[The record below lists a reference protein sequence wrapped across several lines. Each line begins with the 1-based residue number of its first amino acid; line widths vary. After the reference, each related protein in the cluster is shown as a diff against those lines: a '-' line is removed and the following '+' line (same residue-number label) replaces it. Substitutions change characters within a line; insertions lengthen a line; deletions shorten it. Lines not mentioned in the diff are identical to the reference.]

1 MKLVCDANGKI
12 VDSASPVYS
21 SLKNKKCSG
30 SEHFLFWRMVLI
42 MYNKFGCDL
51 WYKESID

>member
-1 MKLVCDANGKI
+1 MKLNCDAASKL
-12 VDSASPVYS
+12 VDSASLVYPL
-21 SLKNKKCSG
+21 LKNKKCSG